1 MFLEVKKNLQ
11 KFNINK
17 NAEIILSISGG
28 VDSMVLF
35 NIISK
40 IYNPTKIHLLHFNY
54 KYHDNA
60 NKSEQEIKYL
70 SNENNSLFKSF
81 TIKLSRNNFESNQ

>member
-17 NAEIILSISGG
+17 NAEMILSISGG

-40 IYNPTKIHLLHFNY
+40 ILIIIKQQFIYNKI
-54 KYHDNA
+54 
-60 NKSEQEIKYL
+60 
-70 SNENNSLFKSF
+70 
-81 TIKLSRNNFESNQ
+81 